1 MVDLY
6 CTQANPMEI
15 FHLKH
20 DLKVF
25 GFQVKTF
32 PDGIGEAFDSLMKV
46 VGEGFARSYYAIAY
60 MSEEGPVY
68 RATVAEKYD
77 GEGAKYNYDSYT
89 IEKGE
94 YLSLRVNDWQQK
106 TDMIKD
112 VFDVLLQQKRA
123 DHSYPCIEW
132 YKDEN
137 EMLCLVK
144 AK

>member
-1 MVDLY
+1 
-6 CTQANPMEI
+6 METFQI
-15 FHLKH
+15 QE

-32 PDGIGEAFDSLMKV
+32 PEGIGEAFESLMKA
-46 VGEGFARSYYAIAY
+46 VGDGFAHSYYAIAY
-60 MSEEGPVY
+60 MSNEGPVY

-77 GEGAKYNYDSYT
+77 GESAKYQYDSYT
-89 IEKGE
+89 INKGE
-94 YLSLRVNDWQQK
+94 YLSVTVHDWQQK

-123 DHSYPCIEW
+123 DHAYPCIEW
-132 YKDEN
+132 YKDES